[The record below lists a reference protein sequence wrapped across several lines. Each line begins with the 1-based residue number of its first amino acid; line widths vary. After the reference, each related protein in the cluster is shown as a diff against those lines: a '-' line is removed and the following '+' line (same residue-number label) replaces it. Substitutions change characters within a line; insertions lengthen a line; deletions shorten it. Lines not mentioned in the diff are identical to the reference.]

1 MRESIYLEFLNL
13 NDESQVKNFF
23 FSTLLETN
31 HDYGFFVDWSKVKD
45 NVKKF
50 DFELNLLNAL
60 IRNPQFDETLI
71 QILKRYPE
79 VLPCIP
85 LLLAVR
91 GEEIKIVEDLFTEEI
106 RIIDFIFSNH
116 DLKDREIG
124 QILVFFEKTG
134 LKKFFMELATSSL
147 KDYLYGIE
155 VGTDSNARKNRS
167 GQIVEIYLHKKI
179 SEIIEKAE
187 SRMVLIEQQYFKNL
201 NKNVI
206 PIPRGL
212 EDRKFDVVIIKPGKA
227 INIEMNFYNVGG
239 SKPQEIVDSYINRQ
253 RELKRTGWDF
263 IWVTDG
269 PGWKTGR
276 SQMEK
281 ALNEIDFVLNLKMV
295 NVGLLE
301 KILRDI

>member
-1 MRESIYLEFLNL
+1 MKESIYLDLFNL
-13 NDESQVKNFF
+13 NSVTQVKDLFF
-23 FSTLLETN
+23 DTLLETN
-31 HDYGFFVDWSKVKD
+31 HDYGFFVDWNKVID
-45 NVKKF
+45 NVKRF
-50 DFELNLLNAL
+50 DIELNLLNAL
-60 IRNPQFDETLI
+60 IRNPQFDEKLI

-91 GEEIKIVEDLFTEEI
+91 GDEIKIIEDLFAENI
-106 RIIDFIFSNH
+106 RIIDYIFSKH
-116 DLKDREIG
+116 DLKDSEID

-179 SEIIEKAE
+179 SEIVEKTDN
-187 SRMVLIEQQYFKNL
+187 RMVLIEQKYFKNL
-201 NKNVI
+201 NKYVQA
-206 PIPRGL
+206 IPRGL
-212 EDRKFDVVIIKPGKA
+212 EDRKFDVVVIKPGKA

-253 RELKRTGWDF
+253 RELKMSGWEF
-263 IWVTDG
+263 VWVTDG
-269 PGWKTGR
+269 PGWKAG
-276 SQMEK
+276 SNQLEK

-295 NVGLLE
+295 NMGFLE
-301 KILRDI
+301 KILRNI